1 MTRQP
6 IPSKIRDEA
15 AEWLARNENAGQ
27 SRAPGFEAWLASDLR
42 HRLAYA
48 EVERAWRDSL
58 ALDLSPLGQER
69 KLTRAPLH
77 LQRSTQLAAVGACL
91 LLGMG
96 LLTMR
101 FSGDHPVIGVG
112 TTVEARTYTTAAG
125 ETRTWQ
131 LVDGSSLTLNGPS
144 KARTNITPASRQ
156 VTIDAGHVR
165 IRVARRGTDAMQII
179 GAGTRIDSAAG
190 ALDIALAGNGL
201 RVEVVDGQVQVQ
213 NAHGAR
219 HTLGRGIHIIEAGP
233 SVPEYRSERSLSAQP
248 AMTIDDH
255 ISLGEAVSL
264 LNARNAVQL
273 RLASPALANRTLAGA
288 IRLDDP
294 EGFARILEA
303 LGGIRVTQRPGVLVI
318 DTA

>member
-6 IPSKIRDEA
+6 IPGKIRDEA

-27 SRAPGFEAWLASDLR
+27 ARAPGFQTWLASDLR

-58 ALDLSPLGQER
+58 ALDQSPLGQER
-69 KLTRAPLH
+69 KLIRAPLH
-77 LQRSTQLAAVGACL
+77 QQRSTQLAAVGACL

-96 LLTMR
+96 LLTLR
-101 FSGDHPVIGVG
+101 FSGDNPVIGVG
-112 TTVEARTYTTAAG
+112 TTVEARTYTTASG

-144 KARTNITPASRQ
+144 KARTSITPANRL
-156 VTIDAGHVR
+156 VTIDAGRVR
-165 IRVARRGTDAMQII
+165 IRVARRGRDAMQIM
-179 GAGTRIDSAAG
+179 GAGTRIASAAG
-190 ALDIALAGNGL
+190 TVEIALAANGL
-201 RVEVVDGQVQVQ
+201 RVEVLDGQVQVQ
-213 NAHGAR
+213 NADGAR
-219 HTLGRGIHIIEAGP
+219 HTLGRGAHTIEARP
-233 SVPEYRSERSLSAQP
+233 SGTEHRSERSSSALP
-248 AMTIDDH
+248 PMTTGDR
-255 ISLGEAVSL
+255 ISVGEAVSL
-264 LNARNAVQL
+264 LNVHNAVQL

-294 EGFARILEA
+294 EGFASILEA
-303 LGGIRVTQRPGVLVI
+303 LGGIRVTQRPGELVI

>member
-1 MTRQP
+1 MP
-6 IPSKIRDEA
+6 GKIRDEA
-15 AEWLARNENAGQ
+15 AEWLARNENVGR
-27 SRAPGFEAWLASDLR
+27 SRAPGFETWLARDLR

-58 ALDLSPLGQER
+58 ALDQSPLGQER

-77 LQRSTQLAAVGACL
+77 QQRSKQLAAVGACL

-96 LLTMR
+96 LLTLR
-101 FSGDHPVIGVG
+101 FSGDNPVIGVG

-144 KARTNITPASRQ
+144 KARTNITRAIRQ
-156 VTIDAGHVR
+156 VTIDAGRVR
-165 IRVARRGTDAMQII
+165 IRVARRGTDAMQIMS
-179 GAGTRIDSAAG
+179 AGTRVDSAAG
-190 ALDIALAGNGL
+190 TVDIARAANGL
-201 RVEVVDGQVQVQ
+201 RVEVLDGHVQVQ
-213 NAHGAR
+213 NADGAR
-219 HTLGRGIHIIEAGP
+219 HTLGRGAHTIEARP
-233 SVPEYRSERSLSAQP
+233 SGTEHQSERSSSARP
-248 AMTIDDH
+248 PMTTGDR

-294 EGFARILEA
+294 EGFASILEA
-303 LGGIRVTQRPGVLVI
+303 LGGIRVTQRPGMLLI
-318 DTA
+318 DMA

>member
-27 SRAPGFEAWLASDLR
+27 SRASGFEAWLASDLR

-144 KARTNITPASRQ
+144 KARTNITPANRQ

-190 ALDIALAGNGL
+190 ALDIALAANGL

-213 NAHGAR
+213 NADGAR
-219 HTLGRGIHIIEAGP
+219 HALGRGVHIIEAGP
-233 SVPEYRSERSLSAQP
+233 SGTERHSERSSSAQP
-248 AMTIDDH
+248 AMTTGDR

-264 LNARNAVQL
+264 LNSRNAVQL

-303 LGGIRVTQRPGVLVI
+303 LGGIRVTQRPGMLVI

>member
-1 MTRQP
+1 MTKQP
-6 IPSKIRDEA
+6 IPGKIRDEA

-27 SRAPGFEAWLASDLR
+27 SRAPGFETWLASDLR

-58 ALDLSPLGQER
+58 ALNQSPLGQQR

-125 ETRTWQ
+125 ETQTWQ
-131 LVDGSSLTLNGPS
+131 LVDGSYLTLNGTS
-144 KARTNITPASRQ
+144 KARTNITPAIRQ
-156 VTIDAGHVR
+156 VTIDAGRVR
-165 IRVARRGTDAMQII
+165 IRVARRGTDAMQIL
-179 GAGTRIDSAAG
+179 GAGTKIDSAAG
-190 ALDIALAGNGL
+190 TVDIELAANGL
-201 RVEVVDGQVQVQ
+201 RVEVLDGQVQVQ
-213 NAHGAR
+213 NADGAR
-219 HTLGRGIHIIEAGP
+219 HTLGRGAHMIEAGP
-233 SVPEYRSERSLSAQP
+233 SGTEHRSERNSSAQP
-248 AMTIDDH
+248 PMTTGDR

-273 RLASPALANRTLAGA
+273 RLANPALANRTLAGA

-294 EGFARILEA
+294 EGFASLLEA
-303 LGGIRVTQRPGVLVI
+303 LGGIRVTQRPGMLVI

>member
-6 IPSKIRDEA
+6 IPGKIRDEA
-15 AEWLARNENAGQ
+15 AEWLARNENSGQ
-27 SRAPGFEAWLASDLR
+27 SRSPGFEAWLASDLR

-58 ALDLSPLGQER
+58 ALDQSPLGQQR

-77 LQRSTQLAAVGACL
+77 LQRNTQLAAVGACL
-91 LLGMG
+91 LLGTG
-96 LLTMR
+96 LLSLR
-101 FSGDHPVIGVG
+101 FSGDHPGLGVG
-112 TTVEARTYTTAAG
+112 TTVEAKTYVTAPG

-131 LVDGSSLTLNGPS
+131 LVDGSSLTLNGSS
-144 KARTNITPASRQ
+144 KARTDISSASRQ
-156 VTIDAGHVR
+156 LTIDSGRVR
-165 IRVARRGTDAMQII
+165 IRVARRGTDAMQIM
-179 GAGTRIDSAAG
+179 GAGTRIQSSEG
-190 ALDIALAGNGL
+190 AVDVALVRNGL
-201 RVEVVDGQVQVQ
+201 RVEVFDGEVQVQ
-213 NAHGAR
+213 NADGVR
-219 HTLGRGIHIIEAGP
+219 HILGRGTHMFEA
-233 SVPEYRSERSLSAQP
+233 VPTLSERPTERNSSTQP
-248 AMTIDDH
+248 AMTNGDR
-255 ISLGEAVSL
+255 ISLGEAVNL
-264 LNARNAVQL
+264 LNERNSLQL

>member
-6 IPSKIRDEA
+6 IPNKIRDEA

-27 SRAPGFEAWLASDLR
+27 SRAPGFEAWLVSDLR

-58 ALDLSPLGQER
+58 ALDQSPLGQER

-101 FSGDHPVIGVG
+101 FSGDHAVIGVG
-112 TTVEARTYTTAAG
+112 TTVEAKTYTTAPG

-156 VTIDAGHVR
+156 VTIDAGR
-165 IRVARRGTDAMQII
+165 ISIRVARRGTDAMQII
-179 GAGTRIDSAAG
+179 GAGTKIDSAAG

-201 RVEVVDGQVQVQ
+201 RVEVVDGEVQVQ
-213 NAHGAR
+213 NADGAR
-219 HTLGRGIHIIEAGP
+219 HTLGRGAHIIEAVP
-233 SVPEYRSERSLSAQP
+233 SVPEHRSERSSSAHP
-248 AMTIDDH
+248 AMTTGDR

-264 LNARNAVQL
+264 LNARNVVQL
-273 RLASPALANRTLAGA
+273 RLASPALAKRTLAGA

-294 EGFARILEA
+294 EGFATILEA

>member
-6 IPSKIRDEA
+6 IPNKIRDEA

-58 ALDLSPLGQER
+58 ALDQSPLGQER

-101 FSGDHPVIGVG
+101 LSGNHPVFGVG
-112 TTVEARTYTTAAG
+112 TTVEARTYVTAAG
-125 ETRTWQ
+125 ETRTWH
-131 LVDGSSLTLNGPS
+131 LVDGSSLTLKGLS
-144 KARTNITPASRQ
+144 KARTDITPASRQ
-156 VTIDAGHVR
+156 VTIDGGRVR
-165 IRVARRGTDAMQII
+165 IRVARRDKHAMQII
-179 GAGTRIDSAAG
+179 GAGTRIESVEG
-190 ALDIALAGNGL
+190 AVDIVLVENGL
-201 RVEVVDGQVQVQ
+201 SVEVVDGDVQVQ
-213 NAHGAR
+213 SAEGAR
-219 HTLGRGIHIIEAGP
+219 HTLGRGSHMIETGP
-233 SVPEYRSERSLSAQP
+233 SVPKHRSGRIGSAQP
-248 AMTIDDH
+248 AMTTGDR

-264 LNARNAVQL
+264 LNARNGLQL
-273 RLASPALANRTLAGA
+273 RLASPALADRTLAGA

-303 LGGIRVTQRPGVLVI
+303 LGGISVTRRAEVLVI